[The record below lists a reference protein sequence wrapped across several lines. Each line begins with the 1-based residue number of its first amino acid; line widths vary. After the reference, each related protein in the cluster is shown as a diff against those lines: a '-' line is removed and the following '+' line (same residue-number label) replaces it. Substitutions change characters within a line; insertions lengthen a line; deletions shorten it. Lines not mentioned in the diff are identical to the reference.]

1 MLVDPAANCIEGWLF
16 LFIGVIFLMMIV
28 FFRLS
33 LTLPDFM
40 LRSVSAPENFVW
52 CGVDDSCVS
61 CSLFTVLIISFISA
75 VRRVLSCRVLLRAS
89 MLF

>member
-40 LRSVSAPENFVW
+40 LRSVSAPENFV
-52 CGVDDSCVS
+52 
-61 CSLFTVLIISFISA
+61 
-75 VRRVLSCRVLLRAS
+75 
-89 MLF
+89 